1 MRLRSRKLLVRSLAA
16 IILIPLFLFAL
27 SLTFARVEVSKTGVH
42 QRLFMP
48 LGIGGAI
55 KIPLYSGT
63 GDSPALPGFL
73 DGPVVRLAADGQWQ
87 ASWSCAGV
95 AASRRG
101 KGALQI
107 ACGERTHSF
116 NIGRHPA
123 PAPGVVAMPD
133 KLLVLSDI
141 EGNSAYLDKALQKL
155 GVMDAQGGWQFG
167 ANHLAIAGDA
177 ADRGRDVFAVL
188 WRLHDLSLQAAKA
201 GGAVTM
207 VLGNHDQYLLR
218 GNISRAHS
226 DHLYA
231 LDKMGGQPAA
241 FGKDT
246 VIGEWLRQQPVLLK
260 VGRVLVTHGGVSGA
274 VAAQGATVDQFNEA
288 MRAYWDGKVVA
299 AGKLDAVVGP
309 AGVTQYRG
317 YFQAM
322 EGSYPKATQA
332 EVDRVAAAFDVD
344 TIVVGHS
351 IVEKITPMFGDRVY
365 AIDVNSNT
373 ASPEALLFE
382 GGQAK
387 IVDAGAPRMLDEKN
401 HGVRLR
407 PIRIT
412 SADDWKMLGRGVMQL
427 RALSQIPHP
436 Y

>member
-1 MRLRSRKLLVRSLAA
+1 MRLRSRKFLVRSLAA
-16 IILIPLFLFAL
+16 IILIPLSLFAL
-27 SLTFARVEVSKTGVH
+27 SLSFARVEVSETGVH

-87 ASWSCAGV
+87 ATWSCAGV
-95 AASRRG
+95 ADSRRG
-101 KGALQI
+101 QGALQI
-107 ACGERTHSF
+107 TCGERTHSF
-116 NIGRHPA
+116 NIGRHLRPA
-123 PAPGVVAMPD
+123 PAVLAMPA

-141 EGNSAYLDKALQKL
+141 EGNSAYLDKALQNL
-155 GVMDAQGGWQFG
+155 GVMDAQGAWQYG

-177 ADRGRDVFAVL
+177 ADRGRNVFAVL
-188 WRLHDLSLQAAKA
+188 WRLHDLSLQAARA
-201 GGAVTM
+201 GGAVTL

-241 FGKDT
+241 FAKDT
-246 VIGEWLRQQPVLLK
+246 VIGEWLRQQPVMLK
-260 VGRVLVTHGGVSGA
+260 VGRVLITHGGVSAA
-274 VAAQGATVDQFNEA
+274 VAAQGVTVDQLNDA
-288 MRAYWDGKVVA
+288 MRAYWDGKPVA
-299 AGKLDAVVGP
+299 AVRLDAVVGP

-317 YFQAM
+317 YFDAM
-322 EGSYPKATQA
+322 EGAYAKATQA
-332 EVDRVAAAFDVD
+332 DVDRVAAAFDVD
-344 TIVVGHS
+344 TMVVGHS
-351 IVEKITPMFGDRVY
+351 IVEQITPMFGNRVY

-373 ASPEALLFE
+373 AAPQALLFE
-382 GGQAK
+382 GGQAN
-387 IVDAGAPRMLDEKN
+387 IVNAGAARMLDEKKN
-401 HGVRLR
+401 VRLR
-407 PIRIT
+407 PLRIT
-412 SADDWKMLGRGVMQL
+412 SAEDWAMLGRGVMQL